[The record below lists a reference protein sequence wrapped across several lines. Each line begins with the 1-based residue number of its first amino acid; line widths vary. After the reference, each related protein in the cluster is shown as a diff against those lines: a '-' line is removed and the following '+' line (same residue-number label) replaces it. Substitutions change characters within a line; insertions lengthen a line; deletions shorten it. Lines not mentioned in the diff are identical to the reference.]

1 MLDYISLAGGL
12 AILLVA
18 GDVLVRGSVT
28 LARSFGIPSLVIG
41 LTIVAFGTSA
51 PELVISLRSALDGV
65 SGIAVGNVVGSNIA
79 NVLLVLGVPA
89 LIATTV
95 CTDKGVRKN
104 AAFLLAVTVIFTAM
118 CTFDTLNRAMGI
130 VLLSLLGLF
139 LFDSYREMRRHQR
152 RCKDYQNGDCT
163 ALDDAQIA
171 ELEEFDDA
179 PGGRPV
185 AFALVVAGLI
195 GLPLG
200 GQLAIQGAVEIARSW
215 GVTDTAIGL
224 TVIALG
230 TSLPELATTVMAAIR
245 KESAVALGNVLGS
258 NVFNIVAIL
267 GITSVISPLDVP
279 EAIMRY
285 DIWVMLATTVLLA
298 IFAFMHSHL
307 RWPLGLALV
316 TGYCLYIFFVFAS
329 GSVA

>member
-1 MLDYISLAGGL
+1 MLDYIYLAGGL
-12 AILLVA
+12 AILLLA

-79 NVLLVLGVPA
+79 NVLLVMGVPA
-89 LIATTV
+89 LIATTA

-104 AAFLLAVTVIFTAM
+104 AAFLVAVTVVFTAM
-118 CTFDTLNRAMGI
+118 CTFGEINRAMGI
-130 VLLSLLGLF
+130 VLLALLGLF
-139 LFDSYREMRRHQR
+139 LFDSYREMRCHQR
-152 RCKDYQNGDCT
+152 RCQDYQNGNEE

-171 ELEEFDDA
+171 ELEEFDEV
-179 PGGRPV
+179 PGGRLV
-185 AFALVVAGLI
+185 AGALVVAGLI

-200 GQLAIQGAVEIARSW
+200 GQLAIMGAVDIARDW

-230 TSLPELATTVMAAIR
+230 TSLPELATTVMAAMR
-245 KESAVALGNVLGS
+245 KQSAVALGNVLGS

-267 GITSVISPLDVP
+267 GVTAVIVPLDVP
-279 EAIMRY
+279 PAIMRY
-285 DIWVMLATTVLLA
+285 DIWVMMATTVLLA
-298 IFAFMHSHL
+298 IFAFMRSRL

-316 TGYCLYIFFVFAS
+316 AGYCLYIFFVFAS
-329 GSVA
+329 GKVA